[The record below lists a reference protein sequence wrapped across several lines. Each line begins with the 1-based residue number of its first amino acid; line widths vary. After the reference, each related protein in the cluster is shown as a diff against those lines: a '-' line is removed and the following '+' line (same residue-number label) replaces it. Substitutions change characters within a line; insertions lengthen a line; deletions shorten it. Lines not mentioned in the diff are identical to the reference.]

1 MAGPVTT
8 GTVMVSGGS
17 GYIAGE
23 TIRQLLAKGWTVH
36 TTVRNLAR
44 EAELRG
50 QLGGTPA
57 TLKFFAADLM
67 RDAGWAEAMAGC
79 SHVCHMAS
87 PFPATVPKDENE
99 IIVPAREGALRAL
112 RFAKAA
118 GAVRFVMTSSAAA
131 IAYGHPAEKTQY
143 DENDWTNVDAP
154 GVQPYVKSKAISER
168 AARDWVA
175 AEGGAIEYCAVCPVL
190 VLGPVQSGDFAASV
204 EPVLR
209 LLDGSIPALPD
220 VGFSIVDL
228 RDIAQLHVLAL
239 EAPAEKVAGGRFIG
253 CSGPFFKFADVA
265 KVLRDNLGPQARK
278 VPRRSMPDWGVRIM
292 AIFLPAAKQ
301 LLGEI
306 GRTRATS
313 SARAQTVLGWQP
325 RPPEESIIDCARSLI
340 ERGVVKV

>member
-1 MAGPVTT
+1 MAGPATT

-44 EAELRG
+44 EAELRP

-67 RDAGWAEAMAGC
+67 SDAGWAEAMAGC

-87 PFPATVPKDENE
+87 PFPVNVPKDENE

-131 IAYGHPAEKTQY
+131 IAYGHPAGKT
-143 DENDWTNVDAP
+143 EFNEADWTNIDAP
-154 GVQPYVKSKAISER
+154 GIQPYIKSKAISER

-175 AEGGAIEYCAVCPVL
+175 QEGGAIEYCAVCPVM

-209 LLDGSIPALPD
+209 LLDGSVPALPD

-228 RDIAQLHVLAL
+228 RDIADLHVRAL
-239 EAPAEKVAGGRFIG
+239 EAPTDQVRNGRFIG
-253 CSGPFFKFADVA
+253 SSGRFMKFADMA
-265 KVLRDNLGPQARK
+265 AVLRDQLGVQARK
-278 VPRRSMPDWGVRIM
+278 VPRHKMPAFGVRILAM
-292 AIFLPAAKQ
+292 FMPAAKQ
-301 LLGEI
+301 LIGEI
-306 GRTRATS
+306 GRTRTTS
-313 SARAQTVLGWQP
+313 SAHAQTVLGWQP